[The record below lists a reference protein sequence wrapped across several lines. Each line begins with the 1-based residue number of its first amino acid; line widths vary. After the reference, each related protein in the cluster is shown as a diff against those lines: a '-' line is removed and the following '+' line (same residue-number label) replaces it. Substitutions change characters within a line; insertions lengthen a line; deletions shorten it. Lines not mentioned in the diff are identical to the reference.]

1 MSGENI
7 KQIIITG
14 EDEYLIETEC
24 SNEWPAY
31 PNWWFMTHEQ
41 LDYHI
46 NEGVFRWEYGA
57 EPSGVTV

>member
-1 MSGENI
+1 MSGEII

-31 PNWWFMTHEQ
+31 PNWWFMSQEE
-41 LDYHI
+41 LDWHI
-46 NEGVFRWEYGA
+46 KEAGVFRWEETA
-57 EPSGVTV
+57 